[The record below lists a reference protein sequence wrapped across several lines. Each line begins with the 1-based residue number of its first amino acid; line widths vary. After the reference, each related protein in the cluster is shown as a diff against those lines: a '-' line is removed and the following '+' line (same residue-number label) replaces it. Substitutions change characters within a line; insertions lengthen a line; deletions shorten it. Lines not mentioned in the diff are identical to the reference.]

1 MRPWR
6 LLIWLCWLGGLG
18 LTQAAWA
25 DFSLPY
31 GTQGNQLDVTV
42 IGAEHPTQ
50 PLFLWLTN
58 QYGKTEGERALAHA
72 LARRGATVWQVD
84 LLDSLL
90 LSRTND
96 SVRTLNGHAVAA
108 LIDAGVKTGRPVVLV
123 GLDRMAVPI
132 LRGLHHW
139 QRSVQNTRAVA
150 GAILLFPNLYRG
162 TPVAGVQPQFLGIV
176 SATNMPVMILEPE
189 RGVNRNR
196 LGQLLDQLQ
205 TAGSPAFAHI
215 IPDVRDYFPL
225 HLHEAQNDT
234 LTHLPALMKPYEAR
248 AMQQLP
254 AQLLRFTSLLAQAPH
269 PTRVLPIDEALE
281 KPLQQQFG
289 LIAHEPPPPAHNFD
303 LPDVEGNL
311 VRLMAPG
318 QPMAGVTLVN
328 FWASW
333 CPHCVEEIPSMKALA
348 GHYAPSQLRV
358 LSINF
363 KESPQEVSTF
373 IQPFGLN
380 FPVLL
385 DRDGSVAK
393 QWGVFAFPSSF
404 LVDAQGRV
412 RYSVNASI
420 DWDAPKVRALIDQL
434 LAHSPMKPA
443 PMTPAAVSSDASK

>member
-1 MRPWR
+1 M
-6 LLIWLCWLGGLG
+6 LLLGFFISP
-18 LTQAAWA
+18 AVWA
-25 DFSLPY
+25 NFSLPY
-31 GTQGNQLDVTV
+31 GTEGNALDVTV
-42 IGAEHPTQ
+42 IDATTPPARSA

-58 QYGKTEGERALAHA
+58 QYGKTFGERALAHA

-90 LSRTND
+90 LPRSND
-96 SVRTLNGHAVAA
+96 SVRRLNGHAVAA
-108 LIDAGVKTGRPVVLV
+108 LIAAGVKTGRPVVLV

-139 QRSVQNTRAVA
+139 QRSTTDVQAVA

-162 TPVAGVQPQFLGIV
+162 TPVAGVPPQFLGIV
-176 SATNMPVMILEPE
+176 SATNMPLMILEPE

-196 LGQLLDQLQ
+196 LGELLDALQ
-205 TAGSPAFAHI
+205 AAGSPAYAHI
-215 IPDVRDYFPL
+215 LPDVRDYFPL
-225 HLHEAQNDT
+225 HLHQAENDS
-234 LTHLPALMKPYEAR
+234 LAALPKLMKPAEAK

-254 AQLLRFTSLLAQAPH
+254 DELLNAAALLEKTPH

-281 KPLQQQFG
+281 TPLQQQFG
-289 LIAHEPPPPAHNFD
+289 LIAHQPPTPARNFD
-303 LPDVEGNL
+303 LPDLKGDL
-311 VRLMAPG
+311 VRLRVPG

-348 GHYAPSQLRV
+348 AHYRPDQLRV

-363 KESPQEVSTF
+363 KESPTTVSSF
-373 IQPFGLN
+373 IKPFRID
-380 FPVLL
+380 FPVLI
-385 DRDGSVAK
+385 DRDGAVAK

-404 LVDAQGRV
+404 LVDSSGRV

-420 DWDAPKVRALIDQL
+420 DWDSPKVRALIDQM
-434 LAHSPMKPA
+434 LAAKR
-443 PMTPAAVSSDASK
+443 TPPSAAVSSRHSAH